1 MALTVG
7 IDSFI
12 TLSQAETYFDGRLY
26 VLDWSG
32 ASDGDKEKAMK
43 MATRALNRMAWR
55 GSLTDDSQV
64 LAWPRQGVIG
74 REGREIAVTT
84 VPQDVKD
91 AQAELA
97 LALLREDLTADDSN
111 RGVKRV
117 KAGTVELEYNGE
129 APAKALPDAVQ
140 ELLDPYLRPSPSGSA
155 ALVF

>member
-12 TLSQAETYFDGRLY
+12 TLEQAETYFDGRLY
-26 VLDWSG
+26 AAEWSG
-32 ASDGDKEKAMK
+32 TTDGDKEKALK
-43 MATRALNRMAWR
+43 MATRTLNRMAWR

-64 LAWPRQGVIG
+64 MAWPRQGVIDP
-74 REGREIAVTT
+74 EGREIAVTT

-91 AQAELA
+91 AEAELA

-111 RGVKRV
+111 RGIKRV
-117 KAGTVELEYNGE
+117 KAGTVELEYNGQ
-129 APAKALPDAVQ
+129 APAKSLPDAVQ
-140 ELLDPYLRPSPSGSA
+140 GLLLPYLRPVVAGSA